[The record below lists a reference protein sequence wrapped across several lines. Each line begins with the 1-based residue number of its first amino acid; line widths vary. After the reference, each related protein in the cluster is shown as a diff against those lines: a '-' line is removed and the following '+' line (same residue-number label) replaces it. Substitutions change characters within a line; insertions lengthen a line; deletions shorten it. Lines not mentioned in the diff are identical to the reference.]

1 MDDDLTNTS
10 FLQTSNNFFIPTPTR
25 SISFTVEEDPWSASG
40 FDPVDE
46 IRQPLTQP
54 QTMEGDV
61 MVEDITASN
70 VLVGVDLPEIFDTA
84 YIRAGPIGD
93 RVSVESLE
101 IIVGL
106 GGLGPHLFEQIATI
120 IVPAGAIYVTR
131 NEFNTALALVGC
143 AQKNMDI
150 SLMTVYQH
158 RNDLPI
164 PSLPNLNNIA
174 IKRANPL
181 MGTNAK
187 SKQQSY
193 DDDPWRVS
201 NNNNNMFPIYPEN
214 NTAGD
219 NKSTSTAVSG
229 NPVNN
234 TTKSRSV
241 SNNTTTT
248 TITTVVPS
256 RLVPVEVVTDKV
268 STQALVKSSTESY
281 QWFADLDQI
290 TVTVAEKEG
299 FLFTHLNYWVQ
310 SNHRQSS
317 VRRRYSDFYWFWE
330 TLLKR
335 YPFRIIP
342 SLPPKKLSGKDKV
355 FLDERCQGL
364 QRFMNYIVRHPVLK
378 NDEQV
383 IIFLTE
389 QTEFSA
395 WRRAKSPDL
404 NEEFIR
410 ANPQTEELEAFIPKD
425 LDAQVETIRKRLPK
439 SIEKY
444 DLLCSIMERTIRLNQ
459 ARAVEM
465 KKYNDTLKKL
475 GQIEHDCFSPNCQAC
490 SQVVQGYENVG
501 NYMEQD
507 SALIETE
514 TSCATTGV
522 LEHLKR
528 HRNIGVSFLE
538 MLDRKSKLDANQI
551 NSLSRKISANTAKV
565 NQNRGV
571 PGLESEVERLD
582 LTIKSDTE
590 KLIHQQRRDTY
601 IRYCVASELS
611 YLHKQ
616 QAFVSLLY
624 QNFVHEQLQH
634 ARKTVDNWKALEALL
649 YDLPKPEDFA

>member
-1 MDDDLTNTS
+1 MDEDLSSTT
-10 FLQTSNNFFIPTPTR
+10 FTQASNSFFIPTPIR

-61 MVEDITASN
+61 LAEDITAAN

-101 IIVGL
+101 IVVGL

-164 PSLPNLNNIA
+164 PSLPSLNNIA

-181 MGTNAK
+181 MGSNTK
-187 SKQQSY
+187 TKQQSY

-201 NNNNNMFPIYPEN
+201 STPSNNNMFPIYPEN
-214 NTAGD
+214 NTSGD
-219 NKSTSTAVSG
+219 NKSNNTAVSG
-229 NPVNN
+229 HAN

-241 SNNTTTT
+241 SNNTVTT

-256 RLVPVEVVTDKV
+256 RLVPVEVITDKV

-281 QWFADLDQI
+281 QCGR
-290 TVTVAEKEG
+290 KGG

-310 SNHRQSS
+310 SNHRQTS

-342 SLPPKKLSGKDKV
+342 SLPPKKLSGKDNA
-355 FLDERCQGL
+355 FLEERCQGL
-364 QRFMNYIVRHPVLK
+364 QRFMNYIIRHPVLK

-383 IIFLTE
+383 VIFLTE

-410 ANPQTEELEAFIPKD
+410 ANPQTDELEAFIPKD
-425 LDAQVETIRKRLPK
+425 LDAQVTTIQKRLPK

-444 DLLCSIMERTIRLNQ
+444 DTLCSIMERNIRLNQ

-475 GQIEHDCFSPNCQAC
+475 GQIEHACFSSECQAC
-490 SQVVQGYENVG
+490 NQVVQGYGNVG

-514 TSCATTGV
+514 ISSTTTGV
-522 LEHLKR
+522 LESLKR
-528 HRNIGVSFLE
+528 HRNISISFLE

-571 PGLESEVERLD
+571 PGLEFEVERLD
-582 LTIKSDTE
+582 LVIKSDTE

-601 IRYCVASELS
+601 IRYCLASELS

-649 YDLPKPEDFA
+649 YDLPKPEDFV